1 MTDTRSQVFGL
12 FEWAQHRFHDASL
25 GERAT
30 RGFAEILEAHSLWG
44 TFYINARDL
53 VDHSPLYSNLQDSG
67 HEVAI
72 HVDPSD
78 LGYQEFLGLYG
89 PEEQEKVIGE
99 ATDRYAQAMGYR
111 PQSICIGYYSAN
123 DYTFPVIANAG
134 YTQGSLSLPTRILP
148 ECASVWAGAPL
159 DIHYTHAHNRLLPG
173 SLDLV
178 NIPPTV
184 DPDSRLWGGKQPQD
198 LRIELVDAKN
208 HWYTINKAVDR
219 MVASD
224 VPVKYISATT
234 HNTFDYSDP
243 YDFRRETLMKV
254 IEHIQN
260 ICTTKGYHFVGTTQ
274 KQLGEIFRRCCP
286 LLEAESIALQQDT
299 GQTY

>member
-1 MTDTRSQVFGL
+1 M
-12 FEWAQHRFHDASL
+12 
-25 GERAT
+25 
-30 RGFAEILEAHSLWG
+30 
-44 TFYINARDL
+44 
-53 VDHSPLYSNLQDSG
+53 
-67 HEVAI
+67 
-72 HVDPSD
+72 
-78 LGYQEFLGLYG
+78 
-89 PEEQEKVIGE
+89 IGE